1 MWDRKLWGVEFSGP
15 DIPPYLIDASWDENY
30 PLHQMYFGE
39 PSRALLFT
47 KLMYALDWCRK
58 QMAEYA
64 GRTDDCAKWRF
75 RPVQVRE
82 RVTIVEKEA

>member
-15 DIPPYLIDASWDENY
+15 DIPPYLIDAS
-30 PLHQMYFGE
+30 
-39 PSRALLFT
+39 
-47 KLMYALDWCRK
+47 
-58 QMAEYA
+58 AEYA

-82 RVTIVEKEA
+82 RVEKEA